1 MTRGL
6 PQAPVSGI
14 GWKWRGTESRSS
26 SRSVRAPPQTTA
38 RQNTAITRL
47 QRVSDLAGHANLL
60 VQLPGWSFG
69 ARSQRSGC
77 IAERA
82 AVVSLRDGPAVPAV
96 DAVSMEPLVGEL
108 GRAPSLLCPLAL
120 VGDAGRKE
128 RDVAKLLAVAF
139 RAGEGHRPSIRH
151 LERTAEPTR
160 RMAAGARV
168 GGEHD
173 VVANRAT
180 HLVDAIDELFAIVD
194 PLDTPDWLTSHDRQ
208 ETAAVHAEGALPR
221 AALAASV
228 GDQPFEPGF
237 VE

>member
-139 RAGEGHRPSIRH
+139 RAGEGHRPSIRSTYMRKASFREPH
-151 LERTAEPTR
+151 LPHPSVISRSSPGSSSSPMRTQNSPS
-160 RMAAGARV
+160 AGPDLRGATV
-168 GGEHD
+168 G
-173 VVANRAT
+173 
-180 HLVDAIDELFAIVD
+180 
-194 PLDTPDWLTSHDRQ
+194 PLGR
-208 ETAAVHAEGALPR
+208 GAQKRSRP
-221 AALAASV
+221 SI
-228 GDQPFEPGF
+228 
-237 VE
+237 